1 MVSKVQEQLREFHEK
16 FGVPIGDTPAI
27 REGGLRASLIAEEA
41 METIEAIRRGDLVEA
56 VDGLCDLIYVCYGAA
71 LTFGIKNLDQFID
84 EVHRTNMLKEGGRTL
99 VDGKILK
106 ADNWEPPRIAAMIA
120 KDDPSNKV
128 LYPTEGDN
136 HGVVEG
142 VPIER
147 DSPRD
152 LLGGIS
158 SLPPA

>member
-1 MVSKVQEQLREFHEK
+1 MSKVQEQVREFHEK

-84 EVHRTNMLKEGGRTL
+84 EVHRTNMSKEGGRTRK
-99 VDGKILK
+99 DGKILK
-106 ADNWEPPRIAAMIA
+106 PDNWEPPRIAKMIA
-120 KDDPSNKV
+120 
-128 LYPTEGDN
+128 E
-136 HGVVEG
+136 HGRSEK
-142 VPIER
+142 I
-147 DSPRD
+147 
-152 LLGGIS
+152 
-158 SLPPA
+158 A